1 MKRTVVLF
9 GAGASVDY
17 KAPSTASLTS
27 TIEQDV
33 MADSYMRRVGGDHAF
48 MAIKSGLDSYL
59 QSPVNFE
66 QIYHCAH
73 ELIFT
78 YSPTPGAV
86 DEFKPILQ
94 PFVSNTTGLAEQALR
109 GLCANVIIAEVS
121 RACDNNLLDLGPLAR
136 FVETLRADYV
146 TRIYT
151 TNYDDFTLQ
160 AVPDLYTGVDSAP
173 RSGPKCFELDQFW
186 RKEHVDCL
194 FHLHGSVHM
203 GFPNPMV
210 TGGDIG
216 ELFWFDD
223 RAEALKHVSFSG
235 GAPQR
240 MDGTSVLRTAVITGL
255 EKLSRLQQ
263 RPLSHFYAAMAR
275 DAMRADVI
283 FVITSLWW
291 AASPGISTKTN
302 FSTVTAGRT
311 SLKRLLLPPTS
322 IISTS
327 PSRPLLNKAN
337 SERGISP
344 TGSRDDKPAA
354 RPKSVTD
361 ASSCITS
368 KALDT
373 F

>member
-33 MADSYMRRVGGDHAF
+33 MADSYMRRVGGDRAF
-48 MAIKSGLDSYL
+48 MAIKSGLDGYL

-109 GLCANVIIAEVS
+109 GLCAKIVDVIIAEVS

-151 TNYDDFTLQ
+151 TNYDDITLQ
-160 AVPDLYTGVDSAP
+160 AVPDLLSSVSTYETVSA
-173 RSGPKCFELDQFW
+173 G
-186 RKEHVDCL
+186 
-194 FHLHGSVHM
+194 
-203 GFPNPMV
+203 
-210 TGGDIG
+210 
-216 ELFWFDD
+216 
-223 RAEALKHVSFSG
+223 
-235 GAPQR
+235 
-240 MDGTSVLRTAVITGL
+240 
-255 EKLSRLQQ
+255 
-263 RPLSHFYAAMAR
+263 
-275 DAMRADVI
+275 
-283 FVITSLWW
+283 
-291 AASPGISTKTN
+291 
-302 FSTVTAGRT
+302 
-311 SLKRLLLPPTS
+311 
-322 IISTS
+322 
-327 PSRPLLNKAN
+327 
-337 SERGISP
+337 
-344 TGSRDDKPAA
+344 
-354 RPKSVTD
+354 
-361 ASSCITS
+361 
-368 KALDT
+368 
-373 F
+373 